1 MRIYVHE
8 DKFINGLDVQKIK
21 KYLIKTLKH
30 FEIYSE
36 EGVFR
41 VDNSNIY
48 KLHITNERSE
58 TFQYESKKLLI
69 HYTDITE
76 EKVNQIPVEHIPMHV
91 NYDFYSLDS
100 KSEVKFVVKSL
111 EKENKQK
118 VIDAYF
124 ELDDTVVD
132 PKRESIL
139 NEIQQFLCFVC
150 KSLISSSNNIC

>member
-1 MRIYVHE
+1 
-8 DKFINGLDVQKIK
+8 
-21 KYLIKTLKH
+21 
-30 FEIYSE
+30 
-36 EGVFR
+36 
-41 VDNSNIY
+41 
-48 KLHITNERSE
+48 
-58 TFQYESKKLLI
+58 
-69 HYTDITE
+69 
-76 EKVNQIPVEHIPMHV
+76 MHV